1 MISNE
6 NEIEVYQW
14 SKADDRWIK
23 IGVAVGS
30 SSAGG
35 GAAGSRQKA
44 SYLGK
49 VIEICVVSVLE
60 DRLFIDCN

>member
-35 GAAGSRQKA
+35 GAAGSRQKS

-49 VIEICVVSVLE
+49 VILAFNFFF
-60 DRLFIDCN
+60 LFVKLH